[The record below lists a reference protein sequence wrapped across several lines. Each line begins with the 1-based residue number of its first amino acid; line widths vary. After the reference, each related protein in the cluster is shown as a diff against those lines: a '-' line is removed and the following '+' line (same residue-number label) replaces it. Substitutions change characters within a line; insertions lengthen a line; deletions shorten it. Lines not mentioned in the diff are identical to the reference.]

1 MTGTNA
7 PARAAG
13 ILSIATGIATVAL
26 LANHP
31 GGDAHTFADVLKDEA
46 GNRTMDAIVHGGFVV
61 VLALQTI
68 CYATLSAR
76 IGRGAIAGLVFFA
89 FGAAFL
95 SASMVLDGLVT
106 PALAVK
112 YLAAPEKID
121 FAKSLFALVGTLIGL
136 LMPMGL
142 AFQSAAVA
150 GWGVALVTSGISR
163 RSMRPARVGGWTEPA
178 YLHAEA
184 SDRPVRARALLS
196 PFDSLIWER
205 DRCVRLFDFRH
216 SFELYV
222 RPEAR
227 RYGYYVLP
235 FLLGES
241 LVARVDLK
249 ADQAGSRLKVLGAFA
264 EPGSPGEQV
273 AGELAAELRGL
284 ATWLGLDTVAVSP
297 NGDLSADLAAAVS
310 TAGYPS
316 KRGVVK

>member
-46 GNRTMDAIVHGGFVV
+46 ANRTMDAIVHGGFVV
-61 VLALQTI
+61 VLALQAI

-112 YLAAPEKID
+112 YLAAPEKIE

-136 LMPMGL
+136 LMPIGL
-142 AFQSAAVA
+142 AFQSAAA
-150 GWGVALVTSGISR
+150 AAWGVALMTSGISR
-163 RSMRPARVGGWTEPA
+163 
-178 YLHAEA
+178 
-184 SDRPVRARALLS
+184 
-196 PFDSLIWER
+196 
-205 DRCVRLFDFRH
+205 
-216 SFELYV
+216 
-222 RPEAR
+222 
-227 RYGYYVLP
+227 
-235 FLLGES
+235 
-241 LVARVDLK
+241 VAGVIGL
-249 ADQAGSRLKVLGAFA
+249 ALGATAFVA
-264 EPGSPGEQV
+264 LAATAGTMNPLVLMGVLAVTALWAVV
-273 AGELAAELRGL
+273 AGIVLLRG
-284 ATWLGLDTVAVSP
+284 
-297 NGDLSADLAAAVS
+297 
-310 TAGYPS
+310 
-316 KRGVVK
+316 